1 MTNCLINGQPGEQI
15 AVTDRALHYGDG
27 LFETIAVI
35 KGSPRYWARHI
46 ARLQRG
52 CERLEIPMP
61 DSHVL
66 REDVARI
73 ACNDAAC
80 VVKIIITRGSGGRG
94 YRPPAVVEPTRLV
107 MRYSFP
113 DYPPTHATEGVA
125 IRLCDTPL
133 GCNPRLAGI
142 KHLNRLEQVLARSEW
157 SDDAIAEGI
166 MLDADGHLIDGT
178 MSNLFLVIKG
188 ALYTPELSR
197 CGVEGVMRATVIEAA
212 HQSTIPLHTVPLK
225 HTLLAEAEE
234 IFITNALIGL
244 WPVNRCGDHRFAVG
258 PITRRLQHA
267 LALQMESFHA

>member
-1 MTNCLINGQPGEQI
+1 MTNCLINGQLGEQI

-52 CERLEIPMP
+52 CERLGIPIP
-61 DSHVL
+61 ESLAL
-66 REDVARI
+66 REEVARVTG
-73 ACNDAAC
+73 DEAAC

-107 MRYSFP
+107 MCYPFP
-113 DYPPTHATEGVA
+113 EYPPAHAIEGIA

-157 SDDAIAEGI
+157 SDDTIAEGI
-166 MLDADGHLIDGT
+166 MLDSEGHLIDGT
-178 MSNLFLVIKG
+178 MSNLFLVIDG

-197 CGVEGVMRATVIEAA
+197 CGVEGVMRAAVIEAA
-212 HQSTIPLHTVPLK
+212 RRNAIPLHTVPLK
-225 HTLLAEAEE
+225 QTLLAEAEE

-244 WPVNRCGDHRFAVG
+244 WPVNRCGEHRFSVG
-258 PITRRLQHA
+258 PITRRLQQA
-267 LALQMESFHA
+267 LALQMESSLA